1 MPIGKGILATKGALK
16 LSKIALDLLR
26 RPSIDAHEVRD
37 KLIELQDL
45 ILNAQMVLGD
55 AQEENR
61 QLKVR
66 ITELERFHDISVQF
80 DLDQGVYW
88 YRGYPYCINCWD
100 ADRKPILLE
109 GPYRIANTSGSVA
122 EREWVCPI
130 HKTKFHLVPR
140 RA

>member
-1 MPIGKGILATKGALK
+1 MPIAEGIIATKGAIEV
-16 LSKIALDLLR
+16 SKIALDLLR

-122 EREWVCPI
+122 DQEWVCPI
-130 HKTKFHLVPR
+130 HKTKFHLVAR
-140 RA
+140 R